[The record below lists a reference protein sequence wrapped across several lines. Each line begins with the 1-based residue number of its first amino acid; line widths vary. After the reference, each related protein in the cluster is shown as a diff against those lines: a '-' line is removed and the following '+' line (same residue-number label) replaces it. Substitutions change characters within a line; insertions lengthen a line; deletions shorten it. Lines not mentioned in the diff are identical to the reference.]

1 LASNATSNAAEYEKP
16 QVDRGRV
23 RGEEFKDMEEQDD
36 FSSKRIFYAIPAMEE
51 AVVLKDITYKIVS
64 VAS

>member
-1 LASNATSNAAEYEKP
+1 
-16 QVDRGRV
+16 
-23 RGEEFKDMEEQDD
+23 MEEQDD